1 MKMKPNT
8 FILFYAIFVLFLS
21 LISSSVNDSPKRE
34 NYIVL
39 TYANSFSLDNQ
50 IINAP
55 NSSIDKLIIA
65 NTSYNG
71 IHYDVKE
78 NDTLE
83 IHFKEVMTN
92 LSRLFR
98 SGGYTYHQKI
108 KIADFSHF
116 DSSSVKD
123 MSYLFDDCWTLQAL
137 ILQILILP

>member
-21 LISSSVNDSPKRE
+21 LISSSVNESPNRE

-39 TYANSFSLDNQ
+39 TYDKNFSLDNQ

-55 NSSIDKLIIA
+55 SNSIDKLIIA

-71 IHYDVKE
+71 IHYDVKA

-83 IHFKEVMTN
+83 IHFKEVITN
-92 LSRLFR
+92 LSLLFKVGNR
-98 SGGYTYHQKI
+98 ANHQAI

-116 DSSSVKD
+116 DSSSVKY
-123 MSYLFDDCWTLQAL
+123 MSYLFENC
-137 ILQILILP
+137 